1 MIMNRA
7 TKGQEG
13 VKRKRFDAWCM
24 AIFGF
29 TMCIVGTTITTLKVL
44 KIVS

>member
-1 MIMNRA
+1 MNRA

-13 VKRKRFDAWCM
+13 VGRKRFDAWFM
-24 AIFGF
+24 TIFGF
-29 TMCIVGTTITTLKVL
+29 TMCIVGTTITVLKVL